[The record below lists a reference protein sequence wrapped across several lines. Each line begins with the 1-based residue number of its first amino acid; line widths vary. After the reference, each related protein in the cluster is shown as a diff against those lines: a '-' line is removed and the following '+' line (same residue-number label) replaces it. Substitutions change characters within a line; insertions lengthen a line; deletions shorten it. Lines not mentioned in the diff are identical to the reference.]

1 MDRWV
6 ARQLLR
12 AAMGIALLAAPHA
25 NAQAA
30 PAASTATSQPPAA
43 PWSLPQALRALTDCD
58 GLRTRLEQ
66 AGLTF
71 MFTYYGDAFANPT
84 GGVKQGAGYD
94 GRFGIIIDGDLDKL
108 AGWSGAAVH
117 ASIHQIHGTQ
127 FSAENLDNLATASGI
142 EAPPSTRL
150 FNLWIEQKL
159 GDSVNLRVGQ
169 FSAAQEFI
177 VSQNA
182 GLFVNAT
189 FGWRVLPAQD
199 LPSGGPAYPEA
210 TPGVRLTVTPNDQL
224 TFRAAVFNGDPA
236 GPGPGNPVERD
247 PDGLA
252 FRLNDPPLLIAE
264 LAYAYNQA
272 PSGGAQQNP
281 HQEGGGAGNLRRAS
295 RTGPSASGLPG
306 TVKLGAWVHTGR
318 FADQRFDQAGG
329 LIGAGGAPLLHAGNV
344 ALYGIVDQM
353 LWRVPGPG
361 ERALNGFARV
371 SVAPSDRNPI
381 DLYVDGGFTFK
392 GLFAQR
398 PDDTAGLGLAYGRV
412 SPQAAAADR
421 DLVALTGMP
430 MPVRDFEAAVELTY
444 QFQLADNWLLQ
455 PDLQYIVHPG
465 GHIASPLAPTSA
477 APIPNALVFG
487 LRHVVRF

>member
-1 MDRWV
+1 MHRRLSR
-6 ARQLLR
+6 ALLR
-12 AAMGIALLAAPHA
+12 VPFAIALLAASQA
-25 NAQAA
+25 RAQTA
-30 PAASTATSQPPAA
+30 PSAQPQAT
-43 PWSLPQALRALTDCD
+43 PWSLPQQLRALTDAG

-71 MFTYYGDAFANPT
+71 TFTSYGDAFANPT

-108 AGWSGAAVH
+108 AGWSGAAFH

-127 FSAENLDNLATASGI
+127 FSAEHLDNLMTVSGI

-159 GDSVNLRVGQ
+159 GSEINLRLGQ
-169 FSAAQEFI
+169 FTAAQEFL

-189 FGWRVLPAQD
+189 FGWPVLPAED

-210 TPGVRLTVTPNDQL
+210 TPGIRLTFTPNDQL

-236 GPGPGNPVERD
+236 GPGPGNPVQRD
-247 PDGLA
+247 PYGLA
-252 FRLNDPPLLIAE
+252 FRVNDPPLLIAE

-272 PSGGAQQNP
+272 PSGSAQQNP
-281 HQEGGGAGNLRRAS
+281 HQEGGGAGSPRHVPGS
-295 RTGPSASGLPG
+295 GTTPSGLPG
-306 TVKLGAWVHTGR
+306 TIKLGAWVHTGR
-318 FADQRFDQAGG
+318 FADQRFDQTGG
-329 LIGAGGAPLLHAGNV
+329 LIAAGGAPLMHSGNFS
-344 ALYGIVDQM
+344 LYGIVDQM

-371 SVAPSDRNPI
+371 SAAPSDRNPI
-381 DLYVDGGFTFK
+381 DLYVEGGFTFK
-392 GLFAQR
+392 GLLAQR
-398 PDDTAGLGLAYGRV
+398 PDDIAGLGLAYGRV
-412 SPQAAAADR
+412 SPRAAAADV
-421 DLVALTGMP
+421 DVVALNGVP

-444 QFQLADNWLLQ
+444 QIQLADNWLLQ
-455 PDLQYIVHPG
+455 PDLQYIIHPG
-465 GHIASPLAPTSA
+465 GHVASPLAPGSA
-477 APIPNALVFG
+477 AAIPNALVLG
-487 LRHVVRF
+487 LRQVVRF